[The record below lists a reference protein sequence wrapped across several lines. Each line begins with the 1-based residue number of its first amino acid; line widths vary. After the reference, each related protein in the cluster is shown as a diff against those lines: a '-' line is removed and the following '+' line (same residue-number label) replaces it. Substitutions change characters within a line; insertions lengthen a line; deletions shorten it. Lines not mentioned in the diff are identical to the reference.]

1 MGKNYFLSTLP
12 ANAQLVLLSVF
23 LTSIGNGMQ
32 TMAMSL
38 LLYQATGS
46 IASFGIVIIFET
58 ILNALLQL
66 LAGSMVDRGNP
77 KVICI
82 ICDLIRG
89 IILCTVGILLFSLP
103 NINVLLWAFLLSF
116 CINIFTPFYRSA
128 TFVIGPT
135 VANGS
140 DLTKYNSFYSNLLQT
155 GILMGTGI
163 AGPLIQYY
171 GPYIAIIGNGV
182 SFLLAT
188 IAIFLAKIPVV
199 EQRGWTKS
207 KLVPEFIEDW
217 KEILKILKNDK
228 SIVLHNMLC
237 SGDFLVVS
245 FINLSLPLIVTHFY
259 HNNFIWL
266 SILEISFAVGAIAM
280 SYFTVY
286 LINKIKLL
294 NIAIIGISL
303 EGLLL
308 LVLAFNQYSY
318 LIIVCFLLIGAINN
332 ISLTVYM
339 SSLQQRCQGAIKG
352 RISTIRQLFLS
363 MSTLVLIPLVS
374 KAYNYSLS
382 LGLVISA
389 LICILFC
396 TVAFVFSRPAH
407 FGGQLLTKKTEK
419 MTH

>member
-1 MGKNYFLSTLP
+1 MGKNYLSSTLP
-12 ANAQLVLLSVF
+12 ANAQLVLFSVL

-38 LLYQATGS
+38 LLYQKTGS

-89 IILCTVGILLFSLP
+89 VILCTVGILLFSLP
-103 NINVLLWAFLLSF
+103 NINVLWWAFLLSF

-128 TFVIGPT
+128 TFVIGPI

-155 GILMGTGI
+155 GILIGTGI

-171 GPYIAIIGNGV
+171 GPYIAIIGNGI

-199 EQRGWTKS
+199 ERRGWTKS
-207 KLVPEFIEDW
+207 KIVPEFIEDW
-217 KEILKILKNDK
+217 KEILRILKNDK
-228 SIVLHNMLC
+228 SIVLHNILC

-266 SILEISFAVGAIAM
+266 SILEISFAFGAIVM

-294 NIAIIGISL
+294 NIAITGIFL

-308 LVLAFNQYSY
+308 LALAFNQYSY
-318 LIIVCFLLIGAINN
+318 LIIVCFFLIGAINN

-363 MSTLVLIPLVS
+363 MSTLFLIPLVS

-396 TVAFVFSRPAH
+396 AVVFVFSRPTYY
-407 FGGQLLTKKTEK
+407 GGQLLTKKTEK
-419 MTH
+419 VIH